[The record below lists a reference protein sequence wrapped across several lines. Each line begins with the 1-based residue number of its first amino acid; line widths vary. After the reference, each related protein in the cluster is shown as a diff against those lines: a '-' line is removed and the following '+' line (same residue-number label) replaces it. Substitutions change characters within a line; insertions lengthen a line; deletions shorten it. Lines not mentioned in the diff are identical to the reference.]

1 MYDTG
6 IWEQEGGNCKMS
18 KKNKGFTLAELLVVV
33 AIIAVLVA
41 VAIPVFTAQLEKSR
55 EAVDLANVRN
65 AYAEVMTAA
74 ITGDT
79 DSPHYQQADGSYL
92 TEVSLKQ
99 ARDGWTTKMD
109 NIVIGGVSYA
119 DDVHWLHDPKA
130 NGSCKV
136 YFQDGAVFFDWGGGE
151 KKPVASPGKQTYI
164 NPISAKDFLT
174 KDILTQILSEAYS
187 YTVVNSNE
195 TIGQDGGT
203 KKFLDY
209 AAEKGF
215 NLAADYGAT
224 TWQIYVK
231 EPKTGAILEQPAI
244 YWSSIAIDPD
254 MEGKN
259 IPVMGYRDGMYDVYM
274 AKVTQYN
281 TGTENQYY
289 SIKNDFANIT
299 NENNGLGGT
308 ATFQFST
315 YEAALDAYNK
325 ALELYKTN
333 GTLTDTDMKNL
344 GLTDKK

>member
-1 MYDTG
+1 M
-6 IWEQEGGNCKMS
+6 N
-18 KKNKGFTLAELLVVV
+18 KKNRGFTLAELLVVV

-41 VAIPVFTAQLEKSR
+41 VAIPVFAAQLEKSR

-74 ITGDT
+74 ITEDT
-79 DSPHYQQADGSYL
+79 GSPHFQADGSYL

-109 NIVIGGVSYA
+109 NVVIGGVAYT
-119 DDVHWLHDPKA
+119 DDVHWLHAPRAK
-130 NGSCKV
+130 GSCSV
-136 YFQDGAVFFDWGGGE
+136 YFKEGAVYLDWGDAE
-151 KKPVASPGKQTYI
+151 KESAASPQKQTHI
-164 NPISAKDFLT
+164 NLISAKDFLT
-174 KDILTQILSEAYS
+174 KDILTQILSESYS

-195 TIGQDGGT
+195 TIEQEGGT

-209 AAEKGF
+209 AAKKGF
-215 NLAADYGAT
+215 DLAADYGAT

-244 YWSSIAIDPD
+244 YWSSIEIDPD

-259 IPVMGYRDGMYDVYM
+259 IPVMGYRNGMYDVYM
-274 AKVTQYN
+274 APVTQYN
-281 TGTENQYY
+281 TGKNSQYY

-299 NENNGLGGT
+299 NGSNGLGGT

-315 YEAALDAYNK
+315 YEAALDAYEK
-325 ALELYKTN
+325 ALKLYETN
-333 GTLTDTDMKNL
+333 GTLTKQDMSDLRLN
-344 GLTDKK
+344 D

>member
-1 MYDTG
+1 M
-6 IWEQEGGNCKMS
+6 C

-41 VAIPVFTAQLEKSR
+41 VAIPVFTGQLEKSK

-74 ITGDT
+74 ITEDT
-79 DSPHYQQADGSYL
+79 GSPHYQADGFYL
-92 TEVSLKQ
+92 AEVSLKQ
-99 ARDGWTTKMD
+99 AMDGWTTKMD
-109 NIVIGGVSYA
+109 NIVIGGVAYA
-119 DDVHWLHDPKA
+119 DDVHWLHAPKA

-136 YFQDGAVFFDWGGGE
+136 YFRDGAAFFDWGGDV
-151 KKPVASPGKQTYI
+151 KQPVDSSGKQTHI

-174 KDILTQILSEAYS
+174 KDILTQILSEFYS

-195 TIGQDGGT
+195 TVGQDGGT

-215 NLAADYGAT
+215 DLAADYGAT
-224 TWQIYVK
+224 TWQIYFK

-244 YWSSIAIDPD
+244 YWSSIALDAD
-254 MEGKN
+254 TKGKK
-259 IPVMGYRDGMYDVYM
+259 IPVIGYRDRMYDLYM
-274 AKVTQYN
+274 AEVTQYN
-281 TGTENQYY
+281 AGTANQYY

-299 NENNGLGGT
+299 NGSNGLGGT

-315 YEAALDAYNK
+315 YEVALEKYNE
-325 ALELYKTN
+325 ALELYNKN
-333 GTLTDTDMKNL
+333 GTLTDTDMKKL
-344 GLTDKK
+344 GLSDKK